1 MTNGYDENSVYKL
14 KARPRGSIIGGRPS
28 LGLLSPSNAS
38 ANPFVFGQ
46 SPAKTSES
54 PAKVNSVSVD

>member
-28 LGLLSPSNAS
+28 LGLLSPQKAGG
-38 ANPFVFGQ
+38 NPNMFGT

-54 PAKVNSVSVD
+54 PANANSVSVD